1 MSFLYAIWKCLEVLI
16 PNGDE
21 NTIKSEISSI
31 GDGSIN
37 LSKISG
43 WQKQCSST
51 GLKYILVLTN

>member
-1 MSFLYAIWKCLEVLI
+1 MSFLYAIWKCLEVPI

-31 GDGSIN
+31 GDGSVN

-43 WQKQCSST
+43 
-51 GLKYILVLTN
+51 